1 MIGFLVAWLVAGI
14 PATLHGRVVDAQ
26 TGTPV
31 ARVTVLVDG
40 VKAAETDDRGEFIVT
55 PAEAQA
61 KGNVAGAKA
70 APARPRVEVMITA
83 VGYGFVKRMVDVGD
97 GRTELGT
104 LALNRESASV
114 SELVTVTGV
123 SARDADTA
131 VRSLTK
137 SDLQALSMVLIDD
150 PLRSV
155 HALPGVVANNDLRAE
170 FSLRGAA
177 FDQIGVYVDGVRT
190 GGFVHLL
197 SDSGTT
203 DQLTVSIVNQDTIAS
218 AALTPGV
225 TPVAAGGLT
234 AGVLELETR
243 EGNRERVTVHG
254 STGFITTSGVV
265 EGPLPAAKGS
275 WLLSGRT
282 TRADYVN
289 QAVDRAV
296 HGPKTPD
303 ENQLQFGD
311 VHGKVVFDLTP
322 RQQVGISALA
332 GVFTNEQGAT
342 DRAQGAG
349 DPNFVDRA
357 RSGNWLRSVNWRYTP
372 GSRVFAQVRLF
383 GAGSTYTERTQDGFS
398 LTDNAHR
405 ATGVRA
411 DATFQVSSRHLAT
424 AGVYVQSA
432 EERTRTTYFTT
443 PTQSSELG
451 AFSARRSEVSFYAE
465 DQWSAGRLTATAGV
479 RVDRIAGETLVSPR
493 VRAALRIGDGWLL
506 RGAAGMQAQAPPMPA
521 LLGLL
526 GNPDLRAARAIE
538 VDAGVEKRLSPHTT
552 LTIDLFRRHDR
563 DQFFALAEPRLEHG
577 QVTTDIHSF
586 QNSLDGRAHGVE
598 VAIRRDSA
606 SRLSGWIGYAY
617 GMTRFTD
624 RLDSLTFP
632 GDEDQRHTINTFGS
646 FRLSGTLALIAQW
659 RYGSGTPRPGFLQP
673 SGTMLELGPERNTV
687 RLPHYERLDLKV
699 RKVFVWGRRTF
710 TLSGEV
716 INVLGTDNEYNAHS
730 TILSLVQTGRYI
742 SGLRRSFGV
751 VPAIGLSIRF

>member
-14 PATLHGRVVDAQ
+14 AGTLHGRVVDAQ
-26 TGTPV
+26 TGMPV

-40 VKAAETDDRGEFIVT
+40 VKLAETDDRGEFTVPS
-55 PAEAQA
+55 PA
-61 KGNVAGAKA
+61 K
-70 APARPRVEVMITA
+70 PRVELMVTA
-83 VGYGFVKRMVDVGD
+83 VGYGFVKRGIDVEA

-104 LALNRESASV
+104 LSLNRESASV
-114 SELVTVTGV
+114 SERVTVTGA
-123 SARDADTA
+123 SARDVDAAT
-131 VRSLTK
+131 RSLTK
-137 SDLQALSMVLIDD
+137 SELQALSMVLVDD

-190 GGFVHLL
+190 GGFVHML

-203 DQLTVSIVNQDTIAS
+203 DQLSLSIVNQDTIAS

-234 AGVLELETR
+234 AGVLQLETR

-282 TRADYVN
+282 TEADYVS
-289 QAVDRAV
+289 QVVERAT
-296 HGPKTPD
+296 GTQEASD
-303 ENQLQFGD
+303 GNQLQFGD

-322 RQQVGISALA
+322 RQQIGISALA
-332 GVFTNEQGAT
+332 GVFTNEQGAK
-342 DRAQGAG
+342 DRAEAAG

-357 RSGNWLRSVNWRYTP
+357 RSGNWLRSVHWRYTP
-372 GSRVFAQVRLF
+372 GSRVFAQIRLF
-383 GAGSTYTERTQDGFS
+383 SAGSTYRERTQEGFS

-405 ATGVRA
+405 ATGIRA
-411 DATFQVSSRHLAT
+411 DATFQATSRHLAS

-432 EERTRTTYFTT
+432 QERTRTTYFTI

-451 AFSARRSEVSFYAE
+451 AFSARRSEISMYAE
-465 DQWSAGRLTATAGV
+465 DQWSPGRLTATAGV

-493 VRAALRIGDGWLL
+493 VRGALRLGDGWLL
-506 RGAAGMQAQAPPMPA
+506 RGAAGVQAQAPPMPA

-526 GNPDLRAARAIE
+526 GNLDLRAARAIE
-538 VDAGVEKRLSPHTT
+538 VDAGIEKRLSPHTT

-577 QVTTDIHSF
+577 AVTVDIHPF

-606 SRLSGWIGYAY
+606 SRLSGWIGYAN
-617 GMTRFTD
+617 GVTRFTD
-624 RLDSLTFP
+624 RLDNLTFH
-632 GDEDQRHTINTFGS
+632 GDEDQRHTINAFGS
-646 FRLSGTLALIAQW
+646 LRLSGTLALIAQW
-659 RYGSGTPRPGFLQP
+659 RYGSGTPRTGFFRP
-673 SGTMLELGPERNTV
+673 SGTTLELGPERNTV
-687 RLPHYERLDLKV
+687 RLAHYDRLDLKV
-699 RKVFVWGRRTF
+699 RKVYVWGRRTF

-716 INVLGTDNEYNAHS
+716 INVLGTNNEYNAHS

-742 SGLRRSFGV
+742 SGLRKSFGV
-751 VPAIGLSIRF
+751 LPAIGLSIRF